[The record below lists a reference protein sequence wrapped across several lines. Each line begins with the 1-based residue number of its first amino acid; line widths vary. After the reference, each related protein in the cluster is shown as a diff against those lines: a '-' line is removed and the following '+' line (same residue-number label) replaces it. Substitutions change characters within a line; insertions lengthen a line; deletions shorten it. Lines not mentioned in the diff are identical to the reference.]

1 MGRKFIPLALLMVC
15 LTPLWGKMDTAAR
28 VLRQPSSAFRI
39 GPGTVTSVHIIDLP
53 FGGRRFAIK
62 YQTDR
67 GEMIEVWHPADD
79 SPVLKGMYGML
90 TYSTNPEM
98 VVNFQV
104 MQQKNSRLV
113 QASGY

>member
-1 MGRKFIPLALLMVC
+1 MLMIC
-15 LTPLWGKMDTAAR
+15 LTPLWGRTNTPVR
-28 VLRQPSSAFRI
+28 GLRQPNSAFRI
-39 GPGTVTSVHIIDLP
+39 GPGTVTSVHVIDLP
-53 FGGRRFAIK
+53 FGGRRYAIK
-62 YQTDR
+62 YVTDS
-67 GEMIEVWHPADD
+67 GEMIEVWHPAGD

-104 MQQKNSRLV
+104 MQQKSSRRV